1 MLMITTRIPLHD
13 AELRQL
19 YVDDTNSIMKNLSR
33 PELANFFGHSYVSI
47 KMCIADY
54 LETCYLPS
62 KNLSNDNRIIKSISD
77 SIF

>member
-1 MLMITTRIPLHD
+1 MLTTRITLHD
-13 AELRQL
+13 AELRQS
-19 YVDDTNSIMKNLSR
+19 YMDGTNYIIKQLPR
-33 PELANFFGHSYVSI
+33 PKVANYFGHSYVSI